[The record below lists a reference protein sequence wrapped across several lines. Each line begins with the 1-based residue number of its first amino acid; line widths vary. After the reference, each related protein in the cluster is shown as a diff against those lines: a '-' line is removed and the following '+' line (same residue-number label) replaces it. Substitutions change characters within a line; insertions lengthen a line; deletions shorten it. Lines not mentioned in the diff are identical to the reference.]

1 MEASDNTFK
10 IILQMTAE
18 NPEAHVWYI
27 SMRHLSPGISGG
39 YKNYMNRS
47 IYQRYLETSVYT
59 YAGIYKE
66 FILSLP
72 DDIPSIGMLICD
84 QITHPSMYFTEPS
97 PYLEDTYFGKFAS
110 YPKHRF
116 KNEDELYITAVSM
129 IAGILRL
136 DETGFTKNRDVTK
149 RITVS
154 CRQASVLF
162 SAILKAKGIP
172 CRSRAGFMDFG
183 DTGESYMEHWVNEY
197 WDFNENRWVLADVDG
212 YYEYEQRFGY
222 SQFDLPRRKFVTASE
237 AWIGLRKNTLNKK
250 LDVFSPNPLEGVCG
264 YLFMDFH
271 ALMNNEIFYSYQ
283 PLYLR
288 GGIYTL
294 SENELNE
301 LDRLAEL
308 LSEPDK
314 NIEQIEHLWT
324 TNEKF
329 SDLTNNTQNIYYDTF
344 G

>member
-1 MEASDNTFK
+1 MKET
-10 IILQMTAE
+10 
-18 NPEAHVWYI
+18 
-27 SMRHLSPGISGG
+27 
-39 YKNYMNRS
+39 
-47 IYQRYLETSVYT
+47 IYQRYLETSIYT
-59 YAGIYKE
+59 YVGIYKE

-72 DDIPSIGMLICD
+72 NDIHSIGMLVCD

-97 PYLEDTYFGKFAS
+97 PYLEDTYYGKFES
-110 YPKHRF
+110 YPKQRF
-116 KNEDELYITAVSM
+116 KNEDELFITAVSM

-136 DETGFTKNRDVTK
+136 DERGFTKNRDVTK

-183 DTGESYMEHWVNEY
+183 DTGDSYMEHWVNEY

-222 SQFDLPRRKFVTASE
+222 SQFDLPCRKFVTASE

-250 LDVFSPNPLEGVCG
+250 LDVFSPDLLEGVCE
-264 YLFMDFH
+264 YLLMDFH
-271 ALMNNEIFYSYQ
+271 ALMNNEVFYSYQ

-288 GGIYTL
+288 GGIKT
-294 SENELNE
+294 LNE
-301 LDRLAEL
+301 SELCELDDLAEL
-308 LSEPDK
+308 LLDPDK
-314 NIEQIEHLWT
+314 NMEQIERLQAE
-324 TNEKF
+324 NEKL
-329 SDLTNNTQNIYYDTF
+329 SILTNHTQNLYYDTF
-344 G
+344 R

>member
-1 MEASDNTFK
+1 MNTR
-10 IILQMTAE
+10 I
-18 NPEAHVWYI
+18 H
-27 SMRHLSPGISGG
+27 
-39 YKNYMNRS
+39 
-47 IYQRYLETSVYT
+47 QRYLETSVYT
-59 YAGIYKE
+59 YTGIYKE

-72 DDIPSIGMLICD
+72 NDIPSIGMLICD

-97 PYLEDTYFGKFAS
+97 PYLEDTYYGNFAS

-183 DTGESYMEHWVNEY
+183 DTGDSYMEHWVNEY
-197 WDFNENRWVLADVDG
+197 WDFNENRLVLVDVDG

-237 AWIGLRKNTLNKK
+237 AWIGLRKNKPNKR
-250 LDVFSPNPLEGVCG
+250 LDVFSPNPLEGVCE

-288 GGIYTL
+288 GGIHAL
-294 SENELNE
+294 SESELHE
-301 LDRLAEL
+301 LDHLAEL
-308 LSEPDK
+308 LAEPDK
-314 NIEQIEHLWT
+314 NMEQIEHLWN

-329 SDLTNNTQNIYYDTF
+329 SVLTNNTQNIYYDTF

>member
-1 MEASDNTFK
+1 
-10 IILQMTAE
+10 
-18 NPEAHVWYI
+18 
-27 SMRHLSPGISGG
+27 
-39 YKNYMNRS
+39 MNEK

-59 YAGIYKE
+59 YVGLYKD
-66 FILSLP
+66 FILSLT
-72 DDIPSIGMLICD
+72 DDIPSIGMLVCD
-84 QITHPSMYFTEPS
+84 QITHPSMYFTEPFT
-97 PYLEDTYFGKFAS
+97 YLEDTYFGKFSS
-110 YPKHRF
+110 YPKYRF

-183 DTGESYMEHWVNEY
+183 DMGDSYMEHWVNEY
-197 WDFNENRWVLADVDG
+197 WSFDENRWVLADVDG

-237 AWIGLRKNTLNKK
+237 AWLGLRKNTLDKK
-250 LDVFSPNPLEGVCG
+250 LDLFVPDPLEGVCE

-288 GGIYTL
+288 GGIQTL
-294 SENELNE
+294 SESELCE
-301 LDRLAEL
+301 LDYLAEL
-308 LSEPDK
+308 LAETDK
-314 NIEQIEHLWT
+314 NMEQIEHLWA
-324 TNEKF
+324 TNEKL
-329 SDLTNNTQNIYYDTF
+329 SILTNNTQNVYYDTF
-344 G
+344 K

>member
-1 MEASDNTFK
+1 MKKE
-10 IILQMTAE
+10 
-18 NPEAHVWYI
+18 
-27 SMRHLSPGISGG
+27 
-39 YKNYMNRS
+39 
-47 IYQRYLETSVYT
+47 IYQRYLETSIYT
-59 YAGIYKE
+59 DVGIYKE
-66 FILSLP
+66 FVLSLP
-72 DDIPSIGMLICD
+72 DDIPSIGMLVCD

-97 PYLEDTYFGKFAS
+97 PYLEDTYYGKFAS

-136 DETGFTKNRDVTK
+136 DKTGFTKNRDVTK

-197 WDFNENRWVLADVDG
+197 WDFKESRWILADVDG

-237 AWIGLRKNTLNKK
+237 AWLGLRKNTLNKK
-250 LDVFSPNPLEGVCG
+250 LDVFSLNPLEGVCE

-288 GGIYTL
+288 DGIQTL
-294 SENELNE
+294 KESELGE
-301 LDRLAEL
+301 LDYLAKL
-308 LSEPDK
+308 LAEPDK
-314 NIEQIEHLWT
+314 NMEQLEQLLAE
-324 TNEKF
+324 NEKL
-329 SDLTNNTQNIYYDTF
+329 SVLTNNTQNIYYDTF
-344 G
+344 R

>member
-1 MEASDNTFK
+1 
-10 IILQMTAE
+10 
-18 NPEAHVWYI
+18 
-27 SMRHLSPGISGG
+27 
-39 YKNYMNRS
+39 MNEKLCKH
-47 IYQRYLETSVYT
+47 YLKTSVYT
-59 YAGIYKE
+59 YVGAYKE
-66 FILSLP
+66 FVLSLP
-72 DDIPSIGMLICD
+72 DDIPSIGMLVCD
-84 QITHPSMYFTEPS
+84 QITHPSMYFTES
-97 PYLEDTYFGKFAS
+97 SSYLEDTYFGKFSS

-129 IAGILRL
+129 LAGILRF
-136 DETGFTKNRDVTK
+136 DETGFTKNRDVSK

-183 DTGESYMEHWVNEY
+183 DAGESFLEHWVNEY

-222 SQFDLPRRKFVTASE
+222 SQFDLPRRKFVTPE
-237 AWIGLRKNTLNKK
+237 AWLYLRRNTLDKK
-250 LDVFSPNPLEGVCG
+250 LDVFSSDLLEGVCE

-288 GGIYTL
+288 GGIQGL
-294 SENELNE
+294 SESE
-301 LDRLAEL
+301 LDELDYLAEL
-308 LSEPDK
+308 LTDPDK
-314 NIEQIEHLWT
+314 NMEKIEELYMT
-324 TNEKF
+324 DEKLF
-329 SDLTNNTQNIYYDTF
+329 TLTNNTENIYRDVF
-344 G
+344 R

>member
-1 MEASDNTFK
+1 MS
-10 IILQMTAE
+10 
-18 NPEAHVWYI
+18 
-27 SMRHLSPGISGG
+27 R
-39 YKNYMNRS
+39 R
-47 IYQRYLETSVYT
+47 IYERYLETSVYT
-59 YAGIYKE
+59 YVGMYKE
-66 FILSLP
+66 FVLSLP
-72 DDIPSIGMLICD
+72 NDIPTIGMLICD

-97 PYLEDTYFGKFAS
+97 PYLEDTYFGKFSS

-183 DTGESYMEHWVNEY
+183 NTGDSYMEHWVNEY
-197 WDFNENRWVLADVDG
+197 WDFNENRWVLVDADG

-250 LDVFSPNPLEGVCG
+250 LDVFSSNPLEGVCE

-288 GGIYTL
+288 GGIHTL
-294 SENELNE
+294 SESE
-301 LDRLAEL
+301 LDELDHLAGL

-314 NIEQIEHLWT
+314 NMEQIETLWT

-329 SDLTNNTQNIYYDTF
+329 SVLTNNTQNIYYDTF

>member
-1 MEASDNTFK
+1 
-10 IILQMTAE
+10 
-18 NPEAHVWYI
+18 
-27 SMRHLSPGISGG
+27 
-39 YKNYMNRS
+39 MNKK

-59 YAGIYKE
+59 YVGKYKE

-72 DDIPSIGMLICD
+72 DDIPSIGMLVCD

-129 IAGILRL
+129 IAGILHL

-154 CRQASVLF
+154 CRHASVLF

-183 DTGESYMEHWVNEY
+183 NTGDSYMEHWVNEY
-197 WDFNENRWVLADVDG
+197 WDFNENRLVLVDVDG

-250 LDVFSPNPLEGVCG
+250 LDVFSLNPLDGVCE

-288 GGIYTL
+288 GGIHTL
-294 SENELNE
+294 SESELHD

-314 NIEQIEHLWT
+314 NMEQIENLWT
-324 TNEKF
+324 TNDKF
-329 SDLTNNTQNIYYDTF
+329 SVLTNNTQNIYYDTF

>member
-1 MEASDNTFK
+1 MNT
-10 IILQMTAE
+10 L
-18 NPEAHVWYI
+18 
-27 SMRHLSPGISGG
+27 
-39 YKNYMNRS
+39 
-47 IYQRYLETSVYT
+47 QRYLETSIYT
-59 YAGIYKE
+59 YTGNYKD

-72 DDIPSIGMLICD
+72 DDIPSIGMLVCD

-97 PYLEDTYFGKFAS
+97 PYLEDTYYGKFAS

-116 KNEDELYITAVSM
+116 LNEDELYITAVSM

-172 CRSRAGFMDFG
+172 CRSRAGFMDFENEG
-183 DTGESYMEHWVNEY
+183 DSYMEHWVNEY
-197 WDFNENRWVLADVDG
+197 WDFDKSKWILADVDG

-237 AWIGLRKNTLNKK
+237 AWLGLRKNSLTKK
-250 LDVFSPNPLEGVCG
+250 LEVFSPNPLEGVCD

-283 PLYLR
+283 PYYLR
-288 GGIYTL
+288 DGLQT
-294 SENELNE
+294 LNE
-301 LDRLAEL
+301 SELCELDHLAEL
-308 LSEPDK
+308 LADPDK
-314 NIEQIEHLWT
+314 NIEEIAHLWE
-324 TNEKF
+324 TNEKL
-329 SDLTNNTQNIYYDTF
+329 SVLTNNTQNIYYDTF

>member
-1 MEASDNTFK
+1 M
-10 IILQMTAE
+10 
-18 NPEAHVWYI
+18 NPK
-27 SMRHLSPGISGG
+27 L
-39 YKNYMNRS
+39 
-47 IYQRYLETSVYT
+47 YQRYLETSIYT
-59 YAGIYKE
+59 YVGIYKD

-72 DDIPSIGMLICD
+72 DDIHSIGMLVCG

-97 PYLEDTYFGKFAS
+97 SYLEDTYYGKFSS

-129 IAGILRL
+129 IAGILRF
-136 DETGFTKNRDVTK
+136 DETGFTPNRDVTK

-183 DTGESYMEHWVNEY
+183 NTGDSYMEHWVNEY
-197 WDFNENRWVLADVDG
+197 WDFHENRWVLADVDG

-222 SQFDLPRRKFVTASE
+222 SQFDLPRRKFVTAAE
-237 AWIGLRKNTLNKK
+237 AWIGLRKNTLTKK
-250 LDVFSPNPLEGVCG
+250 LDVFSPNSLEGVCE

-288 GGIYTL
+288 GGIHTL
-294 SENELNE
+294 SESELHE
-301 LDRLAEL
+301 LDYLAEL
-308 LSEPDK
+308 LLEPDK
-314 NIEQIEHLWT
+314 NMEQIEHLWT
-324 TNEKF
+324 TNDKF
-329 SDLTNNTQNIYYDTF
+329 STLTNNTQNIYYDTF
-344 G
+344 RQHLAEK

>member
-1 MEASDNTFK
+1 MNEK
-10 IILQMTAE
+10 IF
-18 NPEAHVWYI
+18 
-27 SMRHLSPGISGG
+27 
-39 YKNYMNRS
+39 
-47 IYQRYLETSVYT
+47 QRYLETSVYT
-59 YAGIYKE
+59 YAGIYKD
-66 FILSLP
+66 FIASLP
-72 DDIPSIGMLICD
+72 DDIPSIGMLVCD

-97 PYLEDTYFGKFAS
+97 PYLEDTYYGKFAT

-116 KNEDELYITAVSM
+116 KNEDEIYITAVSM

-162 SAILKAKGIP
+162 SAILKEKRIP

-183 DTGESYMEHWVNEY
+183 DAGDSYMEHWVNEY
-197 WDFNENRWVLADVDG
+197 WNFNENRWVLADVDG

-237 AWIGLRKNTLNKK
+237 AWLGLRKNTFNKK
-250 LDVFSPNPLEGVCG
+250 LDVFSPTLLEGVCE
-264 YLFMDFH
+264 YLFMDLH

-288 GGIYTL
+288 GGIQT
-294 SENELNE
+294 LNE
-301 LDRLAEL
+301 KELHELDALAEL
-308 LSEPDK
+308 LAEPDK
-314 NIEQIEHLWT
+314 NMEQIEHLLAA
-324 TNEKF
+324 NEKW
-329 SDLTNNTQNIYYDTF
+329 SVLTNNTQNVYHDIF
-344 G
+344 R

>member
-1 MEASDNTFK
+1 
-10 IILQMTAE
+10 
-18 NPEAHVWYI
+18 
-27 SMRHLSPGISGG
+27 
-39 YKNYMNRS
+39 MNEKVYR
-47 IYQRYLETSVYT
+47 RYLETSVYT
-59 YAGIYKE
+59 YVGNYKD
-66 FILSLP
+66 FVLSLP
-72 DDIPSIGMLICD
+72 DDIPSIGMLVCG

-110 YPKHRF
+110 YPRNRF

-129 IAGILRL
+129 LAGILRL
-136 DETGFTKNRDVTK
+136 DEAGFTTNRDVSK

-183 DTGESYMEHWVNEY
+183 NTGDSYMEHWVNEY
-197 WDFNENRWVLADVDG
+197 WDFDEKRWVLADVDG

-237 AWIGLRKNTLNKK
+237 AWLGLRNNTLQKN
-250 LDVFSPNPLEGVCG
+250 LDLFSPDPLQGVCE

-288 GGIYTL
+288 GGIQAL
-294 SENELNE
+294 SESELCE
-301 LDRLAEL
+301 LDYLAQL
-308 LSEPDK
+308 LTEPDK
-314 NIEQIEHLWT
+314 NMEQLEQLLAA
-324 TNEKF
+324 NEKL
-329 SDLTNNTQNIYYDTF
+329 SVLTNNTQNIYHDVF
-344 G
+344 Q

>member
-1 MEASDNTFK
+1 MKE
-10 IILQMTAE
+10 E
-18 NPEAHVWYI
+18 
-27 SMRHLSPGISGG
+27 
-39 YKNYMNRS
+39 
-47 IYQRYLETSVYT
+47 IYQRYLETSIYT
-59 YAGIYKE
+59 DVGMYRD

-72 DDIPSIGMLICD
+72 NDIPAIGMLVCD

-97 PYLEDTYFGKFAS
+97 PYLEDTYYGKFAS

-116 KNEDELYITAVSM
+116 KNEDELYITAISM

-136 DETGFTKNRDVTK
+136 DKTGFTKNRDVTK

-183 DTGESYMEHWVNEY
+183 DTGDSYMEHWVNEY
-197 WDFNENRWVLADVDG
+197 WDYTENRWVLADVDG
-212 YYEYEQRFGY
+212 YYEYEYRFGY

-237 AWIGLRKNTLNKK
+237 AWLGLRKNTLHKK
-250 LDVFSPNPLEGVCG
+250 LDVFSPNPLEGVCE

-288 GGIYTL
+288 GGIQIL
-294 SENELNE
+294 NGNELRE
-301 LDRLAEL
+301 LDMLAEL
-308 LSEPDK
+308 LTAPDK
-314 NIEQIEHLWT
+314 NMKQLEHLLA
-324 TNEKF
+324 TNEKL
-329 SDLTNNTQNIYYDTF
+329 SVLTNNTQNIYHDTF
-344 G
+344 Q

>member
-1 MEASDNTFK
+1 
-10 IILQMTAE
+10 
-18 NPEAHVWYI
+18 
-27 SMRHLSPGISGG
+27 
-39 YKNYMNRS
+39 MNRK

-59 YAGIYKE
+59 YVGKYKE

-72 DDIPSIGMLICD
+72 DDIPSIGMLVCD

-129 IAGILRL
+129 IAGILHL

-154 CRQASVLF
+154 CRHASVLF

-183 DTGESYMEHWVNEY
+183 NTGDSYMEHWVNEY
-197 WDFNENRWVLADVDG
+197 WDFNENRWVLVDVDG

-250 LDVFSPNPLEGVCG
+250 LDVFSLNPLDGVCE

-288 GGIYTL
+288 GGIHTL
-294 SENELNE
+294 SESELHD

-314 NIEQIEHLWT
+314 NMEQIENLWT
-324 TNEKF
+324 TNDKF
-329 SDLTNNTQNIYYDTF
+329 SALTNNTQNIYYDTF

>member
-1 MEASDNTFK
+1 
-10 IILQMTAE
+10 
-18 NPEAHVWYI
+18 
-27 SMRHLSPGISGG
+27 
-39 YKNYMNRS
+39 MNEKLCKH
-47 IYQRYLETSVYT
+47 YLKTSVYT
-59 YAGIYKE
+59 YVGAYKE
-66 FILSLP
+66 FVLSLP
-72 DDIPSIGMLICD
+72 DDIPSIGMLVCD
-84 QITHPSMYFTEPS
+84 QITHPSMYFTES
-97 PYLEDTYFGKFAS
+97 SSYLEDTYFGKFSS

-129 IAGILRL
+129 LAGILRF
-136 DETGFTKNRDVTK
+136 DETGFTKNRDVSK

-183 DTGESYMEHWVNEY
+183 DAGESFLEHWVNEY

-222 SQFDLPRRKFVTASE
+222 SQFDLPRRKFVTAQE
-237 AWIGLRKNTLNKK
+237 AWLYLRRNTLDKK
-250 LDVFSPNPLEGVCG
+250 LDVFSPNLLEGVCE

-288 GGIYTL
+288 GGIQGL
-294 SENELNE
+294 SESE
-301 LDRLAEL
+301 LDELDYLAEL
-308 LSEPDK
+308 LADPDK
-314 NIEQIEHLWT
+314 NMEKIEELYMT
-324 TNEKF
+324 DEKLF
-329 SDLTNNTQNIYYDTF
+329 TLTNNTENIYRDVF
-344 G
+344 R